1 MAVVVVGLVIGEVMR
16 DVVDKL
22 KVDGGPYETSQGG
35 KKDGSAKEG
44 FVVPP
49 DSSL

>member
-1 MAVVVVGLVIGEVMR
+1 MAEGVVAGKVVGNVKH
-16 DVVDKL
+16 KL
-22 KVDGGPYETSQGG
+22 KVDGGPYETSQGS